1 MEELNQHTESDEI
14 SLKELVLKGKEIWKY
29 LLRKWVIIVVAGFIG
44 ASIGL
49 YKAWIVKP
57 LYIAKLTFTLEN
69 EKANPLSAYS
79 GLASMAG
86 IDIGGGGGDLFSSD
100 NIMSIMTSRNMV
112 VKTLLSPITVDSKKI
127 TLIEYY
133 LSFNHINENWS
144 EKPKLSKLKYPLN
157 LNSDSLTRLQD
168 SVLWV
173 IHKAIIKNVL
183 SVSKPDKK
191 LSLIEASCSSTN
203 ENFSKAFIE
212 ILNDK
217 VTDFYISI
225 KTKRLK
231 QNVDILQ
238 NRADSLYRSLSNS
251 LIGSASLADQNLNM
265 AKQVGGVARQ
275 KKQIDLQVA
284 STAYGEVIKN
294 LEIAKI
300 TLQKETPLIQV
311 IDQPVFP
318 LKKDKASRL
327 LGMLIGGILAGFLMV
342 GFLLGQRWYREMMAE
357 DKDKG

>member
-1 MEELNQHTESDEI
+1 VEELNQHIESDEI
-14 SLKELVLKGKEIWKY
+14 SLKELIIKGKEIWQF
-29 LLRKWVIIVVAGFIG
+29 LLRKWFIIIVAAFIG
-44 ASIGL
+44 ASIGVAN
-49 YKAWIVKP
+49 AWLTKTK
-57 LYIAKLTFTLEN
+57 YIATLSFSVEN
-69 EKANPLSAYS
+69 EKSNPLGNLS

-86 IDIGGGGGDLFSSD
+86 VDIGGGGGTMFSSD

-112 VKTLLSPITVDSKKI
+112 VKTMLSPITVDNKKI

-133 LSFNHINENWS
+133 LAFNNINKKWS
-144 EKPKLSKLKYPLN
+144 ENTKLAKLKYPLN

-168 SVLWV
+168 SILWE
-173 IHKAIIKNVL
+173 IHKSIIKDVL
-183 SVSKPDKK
+183 SVNKPDKK
-191 LSLIEASCSSTN
+191 LSLIEASCTSTN
-203 ENFSKAFIE
+203 EDFSKTFIE
-212 ILNDK
+212 TLNDK

-238 NRADSLYRSLSNS
+238 NRADSIYRSLSNS
-251 LIGSASLADQNLNM
+251 LIGSATLADQNLNM
-265 AKQVGGVARQ
+265 AKQAGGVARQ

-284 STAYGEVIKN
+284 STAYGEIIKN

-318 LKKDKASRL
+318 LLKEKASRL
-327 LGMLIGGILAGFLMV
+327 KGLLIGGFLAGFLMV
-342 GFLLGQRWYREMMAE
+342 GFLLLQKWYREMMAE
-357 DKDKG
+357 EKQG